1 MAKVWFVRREGGRWV
16 APGGQPQYDLPLNDI
31 VFRLDLGPQRWLPDE
46 RPDPR
51 ADLPAES
58 PEQLAKVIIETEAQD
73 LAGAAVTWFRVG
85 FYDSP
90 YSPREV
96 TRRLESL
103 QRRSA

>member
-16 APGGQPQYDLPLNDI
+16 APGGRPSFDLPLADL
-31 VFRLDLGPQRWLPDE
+31 VFKLDLGPQRWLPDE

-51 ADLPAES
+51 PDLPAEDVS
-58 PEQLAKVIIETEAQD
+58 ALEKVMVETEASD
-73 LAGAAVTWFRVG
+73 LANAELTWFRVG

-90 YSPREV
+90 YAPREAE
-96 TRRLESL
+96 RRLAAL

>member
-16 APGGQPQYDLPLNDI
+16 APGGQPQYTRPLSDL

-51 ADLPAES
+51 PDLPAEATATL
-58 PEQLAKVIIETEAQD
+58 EKVIVETDASD
-73 LAGAAVTWFRVG
+73 LTDGESTWFRAG

-90 YSPREV
+90 YSPREAV
-96 TRRLESL
+96 RRLESL

>member
-16 APGGQPQYDLPLNDI
+16 APGGKPQYTLPLADL
-31 VFRLDLGPQRWLPDE
+31 VFRLDIGPQRWLLDE

-51 ADLPAES
+51 ADLP
-58 PEQLAKVIIETEAQD
+58 PEGAASLEKVMIETDADD
-73 LAGAAVTWFRVG
+73 LAGVEFTWFRVG

-90 YSPREV
+90 YSPREAA
-96 TRRLESL
+96 RRLEPL

>member
-16 APGGQPQYDLPLNDI
+16 APGGQPKYELPLNDL

-46 RPDPR
+46 QPDPR
-51 ADLPAES
+51 PDLPAADAA
-58 PEQLAKVIIETEAQD
+58 QLDKVMIETDLQD
-73 LAGAAVTWFRVG
+73 LAGVEFTWFRVG

-90 YSPREV
+90 YSPREAM
-96 TRRLESL
+96 RRLESL